1 MTVPI
6 TVTTTATGSTV
17 EVAPDLRALA
27 ESGLSAADIAARTGL
42 SLSAV
47 RGRLR
52 RLGVRLASAGP
63 GRPRK
68 DGTRS
73 RVVLQLPLSAEEH
86 AGLVVA
92 AAPEDVATWA
102 HRRLLESAH
111 RSKAAPADITFTR
124 RDVDL
129 AAILDSIEGEPADM
143 VRTGGNPR
151 SALTPR

>member
-1 MTVPI
+1 MT
-6 TVTTTATGSTV
+6 
-17 EVAPDLRALA
+17 PDLRALA
-27 ESGLSAADIAARTGL
+27 ESGLSAPEIAAQTGL

-52 RLGVRLASAGP
+52 RLGIRLASAGP

-68 DGTRS
+68 DGTRA

-102 HRRLLESAH
+102 CRQLLTL
-111 RSKAAPADITFTR
+111 R
-124 RDVDL
+124 
-129 AAILDSIEGEPADM
+129 
-143 VRTGGNPR
+143 
-151 SALTPR
+151 

>member
-1 MTVPI
+1 MT
-6 TVTTTATGSTV
+6 
-17 EVAPDLRALA
+17 PDLRALA
-27 ESGLSAADIAARTGL
+27 ESGLSATDIAARTGL

-52 RLGVRLASAGP
+52 RLGVRLASSGP

-68 DGTRS
+68 DGTRA

-102 HRRLLESAH
+102 RRRLLDLDYRSEVAGSQVSVVAH
-111 RSKAAPADITFTR
+111 NTG
-124 RDVDL
+124 
-129 AAILDSIEGEPADM
+129 ILDILDAIEGEPADM
-143 VRTGGNPR
+143 VRVGGNPR

>member
-1 MTVPI
+1 MT
-6 TVTTTATGSTV
+6 
-17 EVAPDLRALA
+17 PDLRALA
-27 ESGLSAADIAARTGL
+27 ESGLSATDIAARTGL

-52 RLGVRLASAGP
+52 RLGVRLASSGP

-68 DGTRS
+68 DGTRA

-102 HRRLLESAH
+102 RRQLLPHPS
-111 RSKAAPADITFTR
+111 
-124 RDVDL
+124 
-129 AAILDSIEGEPADM
+129 
-143 VRTGGNPR
+143 
-151 SALTPR
+151 LTTSPSSPHPPSE